1 MFDSPLQS
9 AANSTTST
17 ATIGGKVVAAFSAAA
32 SFFIDDS
39 VLFVAAA
46 AAAAGCCKAA
56 WSCKAATKAAVAA
69 QPRCGLLRAAQATRP
84 PVSGCDTGAS
94 RLVSRASSASAAVQK
109 VTGRRRLFF
118 STAPTH
124 EARVYATG

>member
-1 MFDSPLQS
+1 MFDSLLQS
-9 AANSTTST
+9 ATNPTSST

-69 QPRCGLLRAAQATRP
+69 QPRCGSVRAAQAARP
-84 PVSGCDTGAS
+84 PVSGGYTGAS
-94 RLVSRASSASAAVQK
+94 RLVSRASSASGCCAKSHEAS
-109 VTGRRRLFF
+109 RLFL
-118 STAPTH
+118 SIIG
-124 EARVYATG
+124 RGVG